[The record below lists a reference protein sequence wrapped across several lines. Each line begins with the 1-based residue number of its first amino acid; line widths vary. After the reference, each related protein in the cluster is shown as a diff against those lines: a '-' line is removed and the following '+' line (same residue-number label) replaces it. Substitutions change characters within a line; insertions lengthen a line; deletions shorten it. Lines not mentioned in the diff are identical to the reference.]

1 MHNEK
6 CKNTRRGISTI
17 AAIFMLLLMV
27 TAFIGLLVAYLN
39 YNISAKEQMDIDHER
54 SQEKIVLSKIELN
67 NESSISKLVINNTG
81 SIYVRIRALY
91 EIVNGETKFIFDP
104 SEYSETQIEPTKSL
118 IMNIPPEVPDI
129 PFNNQTKILVATER
143 GIKSLDSLP
152 ELVYGTVE
160 PPTNYDPTK
169 LYIGPLMLKFDDFFY
184 HVTLNDGTLDPTETW
199 QPGWVVDE
207 KLPVKLAW
215 NITVMNIDVRN
226 LTITKFSSFNI
237 VATNGP
243 NVKSWY
249 IEPTDQINKEHF
261 LEINQ
266 TEIITYIWD
275 GPFSD
280 DSQSVGPPFK
290 DSTCMVFLTFF
301 GFFHENDGIETP
313 YAQTIPFEAS
323 ITVVG

>member
-1 MHNEK
+1 
-6 CKNTRRGISTI
+6 
-17 AAIFMLLLMV
+17 MLLLMF
-27 TAFIGLLVAYLN
+27 TAFIGLLIAYLN

-81 SIYVRIRALY
+81 SIDVRIRALY

-118 IMNIPPEVPDI
+118 IINIPPEVPDI

-152 ELVYGTVE
+152 ELVYGPAE

-184 HVTLNDGTLDPTETW
+184 HVTLNDGTLDPSETW
-199 QPGWVVDE
+199 QPGWIVDE

-237 VATNGP
+237 VSTNGP

-280 DSQSVGPPFK
+280 DPQSVGPPFK

-301 GFFHENDGIETP
+301 GVFHENDGIETP

>member
-1 MHNEK
+1 MHNGK
-6 CKNTRRGISTI
+6 CRHTRKGISTI
-17 AAIFMLLLMV
+17 AAIFMLLLMF
-27 TAFIGLLVAYLN
+27 TAFIGLLIAYLN

-81 SIYVRIRALY
+81 SIDVRIRALY

-118 IMNIPPEVPDI
+118 IINIPPEVPDI

-152 ELVYGTVE
+152 ELVYGPAE

-184 HVTLNDGTLDPTETW
+184 HVTLNDGTLDPSETW
-199 QPGWVVDE
+199 QPGWIVDE

-237 VATNGP
+237 VSTNGP

-280 DSQSVGPPFK
+280 DPQSVGPPFK

-301 GFFHENDGIETP
+301 GVFHENDGIETP